1 MCPAGPPKDVKLNF
15 KTSSMN
21 GKFFKYRRCEV
32 LVYFIIC
39 VQVFIASSCKTQK
52 VNTNIYEN
60 KNRESLDY
68 NNLTNWAA
76 HPLVKDLSDSL
87 SDVYKSDVNEDLV
100 DIFFLHPTTFTDK
113 KDEHISNADIND
125 EKINRQTDNS
135 SILYQSSVFNQVG
148 RIYAPRYRQAHI
160 HRYYMKGEDQMY
172 AFQFAY
178 EDVREAFKY
187 YMKYYNNGRP
197 IIIAGHS
204 QGTTHAIRL
213 LKELIDNHIDQGRV
227 VNFFLIGMPVKKNEF
242 KVISPC
248 AEKED
253 LHCYYSWRTYRRGY
267 KGKFVNRND
276 SSIQVNNPVETR
288 GFDEWSSK
296 VNKGKSI
303 LWNYNIG
310 YDGILKSK
318 VQGNMLW
325 ISRPTFPGGILGLFM
340 KNYHAG
346 DINLFYGEMRS
357 MVRENMLRYYELN
370 SH

>member
-21 GKFFKYRRCEV
+21 GKFFKYRVCEV
-32 LVYFIIC
+32 LFYFIIC
-39 VQVFIASSCKTQK
+39 VQVFIASGCKAQK
-52 VNTNIYEN
+52 ANTNTYEN

-87 SDVYKSDVNEDLV
+87 SEVYKSDVNEDLV

-113 KDEHISNADIND
+113 KEEQVSNSDIND
-125 EKINRQTDNS
+125 EKINRKTDNS

-148 RIYAPRYRQAHI
+148 RVYAPRYRQAHI
-160 HRYYMKGEDQMY
+160 NRYYMKGDDQLF

-178 EDVREAFKY
+178 EDVREAFKH
-187 YMKYYNNGRP
+187 YMKNFNDGRP
-197 IIIAGHS
+197 IIIASHS

-213 LKELIDNHIDQGRV
+213 LKELVDNHIDQGRV

-242 KVISPC
+242 NNICPC
-248 AEKED
+248 AEKEE
-253 LHCYYSWRTYRRGY
+253 LRCFFSWRTYRRGY
-267 KGKFVNRND
+267 KGKFVNRQD
-276 SSIQVNNPVETR
+276 SNIQVNNPVRTNNY
-288 GFDEWSSK
+288 GGWSSK
-296 VNKGKSI
+296 EAKGKSI

-325 ISRPTFPGGILGLFM
+325 ISRPTFPGGFLGLFM

-346 DINLFYGEMRS
+346 DINLFYGEIRN
-357 MVRENMLRYYELN
+357 MVRENMLKYYELN